1 MDTMDTL
8 NPLAQQMRERLASES
23 GHAIY
28 RLRKAVVES
37 VFGHI
42 KELRPFRRFSFRGL
56 AKVRAEW
63 NFICLTHNLLKPF
76 RHQSLAPT
84 A

>member
-1 MDTMDTL
+1 MPG

-28 RLRKAVVES
+28 RLRKAVVEL

-42 KELRPFRRFSFRGL
+42 KERRLFRRFSFRGL

-63 NFICLTHNLLKPF
+63 NLICLTHDLLKLF
-76 RHQSLAPT
+76 RHQCVA
-84 A
+84 AEIA